1 MRRHWG
7 FWIAAL
13 AFCALCVAAA
23 CMYGTPRREAR
34 AAAAEPFANAG
45 DYDLD
50 EGAADDPV
58 LGDPVNRNGRR
69 GWRGRG
75 PGSGGRHAGSGPYG
89 LPKWSHRRSVYGLP
103 ATGSGP
109 GSGPG
114 SGSGSS
120 SGTPTSPAGEGP
132 PGRPTPPAPLPTPN
146 PPSEPNAA
154 DGAPKPGDPLP
165 PAVAAGPV
173 RVVWEQLAPRP
184 ARASGGADVELL
196 RDTGLAVGPEYAAQ
210 FLSRGSG
217 TYVLDADG
225 DAVTEVTDAGSGR
238 VSLPMTMSGDT
249 TFRFRLGPAA
259 KGRRMDELIRARPV
273 LAGAAGAG
281 RGGLGQAP
289 WVMETPTATVERR
302 ASVGEGGGVFARV
315 LPSDTGSG
323 GSDGRSRIGGV
334 LRVRASDPGQATRM
348 RRGSLALDPADAL
361 PAAKAKGLLSL
372 SGAVPLKGV
381 AVDEAGMSWH
391 ALADAAW
398 TDGDILLKGVQ
409 LPDPGSERRS
419 VRVTVSDSRGPL
431 FAVRFPGFAGGGA
444 SDGPLSGYR
453 VRDADGS
460 RMDARGGKTGL
471 TPAGSPAATAAECAA
486 ACDADLGCAALAWDG
501 NAAGTP
507 AGCRLLSEGAMA
519 DAKRGPFPSAADA
532 ARGDYSEYVRLSTDA
547 AGRRAGRPTGRT
559 RAGNRVAA
567 ATDLASCAAAC
578 KADDTCDG
586 FSWERSCLL
595 FSAGG
600 VAGGDP
606 RGVSVVAASPSS
618 SSAPQTAAATAANPS
633 QANLSQVP
641 TGFVRAPRDPA
652 HIDFYSVAS
661 GGRACSALCDADG
674 GACGGYVAEDDGGT
688 ADSGAA
694 GSCRLLPP
702 VTAEAYDR
710 TWDFGTDTAFSRLWL
725 PGDMRPARGH
735 TKAADSRETCALRCS
750 EAPASECAGFAWMPG
765 LGDTSARCSTFA
777 DVPSGPDDTEAAD
790 GAAAMFYRRAST
802 ALRDWEVD
810 GYGGE
815 DPGDAA
821 ALEGYIPQPDL
832 DGSVLSV
839 AGTEHLSAA
848 TKEACAAK
856 CSRYGPS
863 HCAGFTFLQEPARGT
878 SDRSGAKLQC
888 LLLPPG
894 TDPVG
899 EGRTAAAA
907 ATTYMTAAGA
917 SAAGSSRA
925 QPVGTGKR
933 RLVNEMVAE
942 SGNADR
948 LCLATAG
955 SKTYDYVPITARRF
969 SPEATDATKDTDE
982 SNMVSFENM
991 TRVAGK
997 NMMSIKVAHSGK
1009 CVQAGRVAD
1018 TSPRLPQFVAGA
1030 HLKVGADDRLT
1041 AFQNE
1046 CSGDPSQRWIV
1057 RQVDD
1062 RWERYESVANPGKC
1076 LAASRLDGGTAKAS
1090 GQYATLLLPCETGD
1104 SMDRNLV
1111 SSGAAP
1117 HRTLWAADNIEKL

>member
-1 MRRHWG
+1 M
-7 FWIAAL
+7 
-13 AFCALCVAAA
+13 
-23 CMYGTPRREAR
+23 
-34 AAAAEPFANAG
+34 
-45 DYDLD
+45 
-50 EGAADDPV
+50 
-58 LGDPVNRNGRR
+58 
-69 GWRGRG
+69 
-75 PGSGGRHAGSGPYG
+75 
-89 LPKWSHRRSVYGLP
+89 
-103 ATGSGP
+103 
-109 GSGPG
+109 
-114 SGSGSS
+114 
-120 SGTPTSPAGEGP
+120 
-132 PGRPTPPAPLPTPN
+132 
-146 PPSEPNAA
+146 
-154 DGAPKPGDPLP
+154 
-165 PAVAAGPV
+165 
-173 RVVWEQLAPRP
+173 
-184 ARASGGADVELL
+184 ELL
-196 RDTGLAVGPEYAAQ
+196 RDTGLAVGQEYAAQ

-217 TYVLDADG
+217 TYLLDADG

-238 VSLPMTMSGDT
+238 VMLPMTMSGDT
-249 TFRFRLGPAA
+249 TFRFKLGPAA
-259 KGRRMDELIRARPV
+259 TGKRLDELIRARPV
-273 LAGAAGAG
+273 VAAAAAAVSPG
-281 RGGLGQAP
+281 RGGVGPAP
-289 WVMETPTATVERR
+289 WVMETPTATVVRL

-315 LPSDTGSG
+315 LPSDTGRG
-323 GSDGRSRIGGV
+323 GSDGRSRIGGLLWV
-334 LRVRASDPGQATRM
+334 GASDPGKATRM

-372 SGAVPLKGV
+372 SGGAVPLKGV
-381 AVDEAGMSWH
+381 AVDDAGMSWH

-398 TDGDILLKGVQ
+398 TGGDVLLKGVQ

-453 VRDADGS
+453 VRDADGL
-460 RMDARGGKTGL
+460 RMDARAGKTGL

-519 DAKRGPFPSAADA
+519 DAARGPFPSAADA

-606 RGVSVVAASPSS
+606 RSVSVVAAASPSS
-618 SSAPQTAAATAANPS
+618 PSAPQTSAAGPS
-633 QANLSQVP
+633 PSRAP

-674 GACGGYVAEDDGGT
+674 GACGGYVAEDDGGA
-688 ADSGAA
+688 ADSAAVSAADSAADSAA

-725 PGDMRPARGH
+725 PGDIRPARGQA
-735 TKAADSRETCALRCS
+735 KRADSRETCALRCS
-750 EAPASECAGFAWMPG
+750 EAPGSDCAGFAWMPG
-765 LGDTSARCSTFA
+765 VGDASARCSTFA
-777 DVPSGPDDTEAAD
+777 EVPSGPDDTEAAD
-790 GAAAMFYRRAST
+790 GAAAMFYRRASG
-802 ALRDWEVD
+802 RDWED
-810 GYGGE
+810 DWGGAGGDE
-815 DPGDAA
+815 PGGAAA
-821 ALEGYIPQPDL
+821 ALEAYIPQPDL
-832 DGSVLSV
+832 NGAVLSV

-856 CSRYGPS
+856 CSRRGPS
-863 HCAGFTFLQEPARGT
+863 HCVGFTFLQEPTLGT

-907 ATTYMTAAGA
+907 AAAATTYMTAAGA
-917 SAAGSSRA
+917 SAAGVSRA

-942 SGNADR
+942 HGSPDR

-955 SKTYDYVPITARRF
+955 SKTFDFAPMTARRF
-969 SPEATDATKDTDE
+969 NPVAGDVTKDTDE

-991 TRVAGK
+991 KRVGGS

-1018 TSPRLPQFVAGA
+1018 TSPRLPQFVAGVN
-1030 HLKVGADDRLT
+1030 LRVGAGDRMT

-1046 CSGDPSQRWIV
+1046 CSSDPSQRWIV
-1057 RQVDD
+1057 RQVDGK
-1062 RWERYESVANPGKC
+1062 WERYESVANPGMC
-1076 LAASRLDGGTAKAS
+1076 LAASRLDGETAKAS
-1090 GQYATLLLPCETGD
+1090 GQYATLLLPCDTGD
-1104 SMDRNLV
+1104 EMDRNRV
-1111 SSGAAP
+1111 IMGYPP
-1117 HRTLWAADNIEKL
+1117 HRTKWAADNIEKM